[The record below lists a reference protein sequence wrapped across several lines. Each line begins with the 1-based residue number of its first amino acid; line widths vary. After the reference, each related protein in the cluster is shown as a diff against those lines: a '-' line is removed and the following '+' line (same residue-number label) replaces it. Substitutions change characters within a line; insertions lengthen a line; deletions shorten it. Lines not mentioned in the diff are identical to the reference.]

1 MAEKTTNKRVLT
13 EKQKAAKKRNRIV
26 LLIVEVIILLVLL
39 AVLYKV
45 VTTLGSN
52 NDGEGGRVD
61 IGDIFVNPGVQEAIE
76 EAEESGEEIYLS
88 QYRNVALFGVDS
100 LDGSLGA
107 GNRTDTIIVASIN
120 LETKEVKLVS
130 VFRDTYLNIGKDTYR
145 KANNAYAKGGAEQA
159 MGMLNMNLDLNIS
172 DFVTVGFEGLK
183 ETIDLLG
190 GIEIEVD
197 SEELKHINNYQQTM
211 AKGMGVDYVEVT
223 ETGLQKLDGLQATA
237 YCRIRYT
244 AGNDYKR
251 TARQRE
257 VIEKIVEK
265 AQKASLSTLSDIAN
279 AVFPKVATSLELKEI
294 LSLLSSVND
303 YTMGDNTGFPFEE
316 DRTTGDIGSNGSC
329 VVPTTLAEN
338 VTTLHEFLF
347 NETDYEP
354 TDSVKTYSRQIYEDT
369 VPFVVQDDPDA
380 DVVGD

>member
-13 EKQKAAKKRNRIV
+13 EKQKAAKKRNRMV
-26 LLIVEVIILLVLL
+26 LLIVEVIVLLILL

-45 VTTLGSN
+45 VTTLGKS

-61 IGDIFVNPGVQEAIE
+61 IGDVIVNPEVEEAIKV
-76 EAEESGEEIYLS
+76 AEDSGEEIYLS
-88 QYRNVALFGVDS
+88 QYRNIALFGVDS

-145 KANNAYAKGGAEQA
+145 KANNAYFKGGAEQA

-211 AKGMGVDYVEVT
+211 AKSMGVDYKEVT
-223 ETGLQKLDGLQATA
+223 KTGTQKLDGLQATA

-294 LSLLSSVND
+294 LSLLGSVND

-316 DRTTGDIGSNGSC
+316 DRTTGSIGSNGSC

-369 VPFVVQDDPDA
+369 VPYVVQDNPDA
-380 DVVGD
+380 DVVED

>member
-1 MAEKTTNKRVLT
+1 MAEKSTNKKGLT
-13 EKQKAAKKRNRIV
+13 EKQKAAKKRNRMV

-39 AVLYKV
+39 VALYKV

-61 IGDIFVNPGVQEAIE
+61 IGDVIVNPELQESIE
-76 EAEESGEEIYLS
+76 QAKESGEEIYLS
-88 QYRNVALFGVDS
+88 QYRNIALFGVDS
-100 LDGSLGA
+100 TEGSLGA
-107 GNRTDTIIVASIN
+107 GNRTDTIIIASIN
-120 LETKEVKLVS
+120 LETKEVKLAS
-130 VFRDTYLNIGKDTYR
+130 VFRDTYLNVGNDTYR

-211 AKGMGVDYVEVT
+211 AKSMGIDYKEVK
-223 ETGLQKLDGLQATA
+223 EAGLQTLDGLQATA

-244 AGNDYKR
+244 AGNDFKR

-257 VIEKIVEK
+257 VIGKIVEK
-265 AQKASLSTLSDIAN
+265 AQKSSLSTLSDIAN
-279 AVFPKVATSLELKEI
+279 AVFPKAATSLELKEI
-294 LSLLSSVND
+294 LSLLGSVNE
-303 YTMGDNTGFPFEE
+303 YTMGETTGFPFEE

-354 TDSVKTYSRQIYEDT
+354 TDSVKKYSKQIYEDT
-369 VPFVVQDDPDA
+369 VPYVVQDNPEA
-380 DVVGD
+380 DVAD

>member
-1 MAEKTTNKRVLT
+1 MAEKTTNKKVLT
-13 EKQKAAKKRNRIV
+13 EKQKAAKKRNRMV
-26 LLIVEVIILLVLL
+26 LLIVEVIVLLILL

-52 NDGEGGRVD
+52 NDGEGGRVE
-61 IGDIFVNPGVQEAIE
+61 IGDVIVNPELQESIE
-76 EAEESGEEIYLS
+76 KAEEEGEEIYLS
-88 QYRNVALFGVDS
+88 QYRNIALFGVDS

-107 GNRTDTIIVASIN
+107 GNRTDTIIVASIS

-211 AKGMGVDYVEVT
+211 AKSMDVDFVEVT

-338 VTTLHEFLF
+338 VITLHEFLF

-380 DVVGD
+380 DVVED

>member
-1 MAEKTTNKRVLT
+1 MAEKSTNKRVLT

-52 NDGEGGRVD
+52 NDGEGGRVA
-61 IGDIFVNPGVQEAIE
+61 IGDVTINPELQESID
-76 EAEESGEEIYLS
+76 EAEKSGEEIYLS
-88 QYRNVALFGVDS
+88 QYRNIALFGVDS
-100 LDGSLGA
+100 LNGSLGS

-130 VFRDTYLNIGKDTYR
+130 VFRDTYLNVGSDTYR
-145 KANNAYAKGGAEQA
+145 KANNAYKRGGAEQA
-159 MGMLNMNLDLNIS
+159 MGMLNMNLDLNIA

-211 AKGMGVDYVEVT
+211 AKSMGVDYVEVT

-294 LSLLSSVND
+294 LSLLSSVNE

-369 VPFVVQDDPDA
+369 VPYVVQDDPDA
-380 DVVGD
+380 EVVED

>member
-61 IGDIFVNPGVQEAIE
+61 IGDVIVNPELQESIE
-76 EAEESGEEIYLS
+76 KAEEEGEEIYLS

-211 AKGMGVDYVEVT
+211 AKSMGVDYVEVT